1 MRYFIIAGDPSG
13 DLHGS
18 NFIRELLKL
27 DTSAEIDYVGGKN
40 IEKVLH
46 KKPLIPLDRTAF
58 MGFIDVLKNIRT
70 ILNNFKIV
78 KNHLLKHRYDV
89 VLLIDY
95 PGFNLKMAKWCKE
108 HNYKVYYYISPTVWA
123 WKESRVHTIINY
135 VDKLFCILPFEK
147 DFYKKYNYE
156 VEFVGHP
163 LLDIINENTVSY
175 SRNEFIQRYHLPDKK
190 FIAILPGSRQ
200 QEIQAILPIMTSI
213 CSYFKDYHFL
223 IAGISRF
230 PKELYTPFLK
240 ENSSIIYD
248 DTYAILRF
256 SEAGIIKS
264 GTSTMEAAL
273 FNVPQVVCYRG
284 GQLSYLIARLLVRNI
299 QYISMVN
306 LIMGKEVVKELIQN
320 DFNEKNLRKELDK
333 LLNDTS
339 YRNRILNDY
348 QIMRETLGG
357 AGASK
362 KLAEKIYYSL
372 KSENA

>member
-1 MRYFIIAGDPSG
+1 
-13 DLHGS
+13 
-18 NFIRELLKL
+18 
-27 DTSAEIDYVGGKN
+27 
-40 IEKVLH
+40 
-46 KKPLIPLDRTAF
+46 
-58 MGFIDVLKNIRT
+58 
-70 ILNNFKIV
+70 
-78 KNHLLKHRYDV
+78 
-89 VLLIDY
+89 
-95 PGFNLKMAKWCKE
+95 
-108 HNYKVYYYISPTVWA
+108 VWA

-175 SRNEFIQRYHLPDKK
+175 SRDEFIQRYNLPDKK

-320 DFNEKNLRKELDK
+320 DFNEKNLRKELDQ

-348 QIMRETLGG
+348 QIMRKTLGG